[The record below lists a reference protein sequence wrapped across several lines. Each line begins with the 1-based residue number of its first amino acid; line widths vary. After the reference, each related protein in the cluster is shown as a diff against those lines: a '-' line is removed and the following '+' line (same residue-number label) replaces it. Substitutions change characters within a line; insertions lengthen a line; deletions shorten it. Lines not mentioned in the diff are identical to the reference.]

1 MNISI
6 EVLILALMILMVS
19 GLQMQRG
26 DKILAVCPFLP
37 RLLQVANVAHFL
49 RFASDQRLVLS
60 LRGQDI
66 IISGAVTVKGPHRR
80 ELLCPRSFSHDTSTN
95 FDRDRDLP
103 SSKEVPAIAQCEAAQ
118 YKLKLHREY

>member
-66 IISGAVTVKGPHRR
+66 IISGAVTVKGLHRYQ
-80 ELLCPRSFSHDTSTN
+80 LWCPRSFFTRH
-95 FDRDRDLP
+95 F
-103 SSKEVPAIAQCEAAQ
+103 
-118 YKLKLHREY
+118 Y